1 MTISMVIETGICL
14 VMKWVV
20 EKDLGREDPRAI
32 SSQNAM
38 GAPTVLIMEILHV
51 PRSIRAKTIYQCDYD
66 VRSISKSENLLKGR
80 DIY

>member
-51 PRSIRAKTIYQCDYD
+51 PRS
-66 VRSISKSENLLKGR
+66 L
-80 DIY
+80 